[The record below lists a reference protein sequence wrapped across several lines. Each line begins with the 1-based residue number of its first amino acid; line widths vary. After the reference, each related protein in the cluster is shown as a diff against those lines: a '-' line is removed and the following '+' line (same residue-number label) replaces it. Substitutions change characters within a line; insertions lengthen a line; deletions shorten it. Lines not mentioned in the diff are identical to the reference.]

1 MAMIRA
7 SRGLQAPKRMLRTDS
22 RCAASGK
29 VMRCGLVAMLL
40 WSAVSPVAAAPK
52 AGELLG
58 RALEQ
63 GAASDYYPA
72 AERVSLVPGEPG
84 IARAEAGGQ
93 ALGHLFVNTDFAD
106 ATGYSGKPIHVL
118 IALDGSG
125 VIRGVRLLEHHEPI
139 VLAGISEASIIEFMQ
154 HLVGLDLAEQ
164 QADSDAVR
172 SVDAVSG
179 ATVTAR
185 VIDDSVV
192 RAALVAAHRL
202 GLVAGGEAAAPAGPA
217 RTVDTGTADTRT
229 WDELL
234 ADQSVVSLEL
244 NVAAVSQAFAD
255 ADLPAAAGR
264 PEADDP
270 NASFIEL
277 YSAPA
282 SVPTI
287 GLSLLGEAE
296 YANLQKAI
304 GPDRQAILVMSR
316 GLYSF
321 KGSGYVRGGIFD
333 RLELSQRDQVI
344 RFFDYH
350 HKRLRQV
357 AAAGA
362 PDFVEVDLF
371 YLPEAAQFD
380 VADRW
385 SLNLLVGRAIG
396 PTEKSFVAF
405 ALPYQLPERYLLAP
419 PPATG
424 PVLELDQPPSPPPG
438 ATRDLALWQQLWLE
452 KLPEIIGLSL
462 LLLILTMAFFFQNWI
477 AARPRLLYW
486 GRIVFLSCTFFGL
499 GLYASAQLSVVNILT
514 VFNALASNT
523 GWAYFLLEPL
533 IFILW
538 GGVLIALLFW
548 GRGAYC
554 GWLCPF
560 GALQELLGKL
570 AQALKFPQFRLPWGM
585 HERLWALKYVIFLV
599 LFFTSLH
606 SLVWAQRL
614 AEIEP
619 FKTVVILK
627 FARDWPYVVFALLM
641 LLPCLF
647 MERFYCRYL
656 CPLGAALAIPAR
668 MRIFSWLKRYQQCGN
683 PCQICANN
691 CMIDA
696 IHPEGNINVSECHYC
711 MHCQQLYHDEQVC
724 PVMVTKR
731 KKRERREHLAAAS
744 KAARQ
749 GIIPIHPEPPLAGPP
764 PASG

>member
-1 MAMIRA
+1 MP
-7 SRGLQAPKRMLRTDS
+7 S
-22 RCAASGK
+22 
-29 VMRCGLVAMLL
+29 
-40 WSAVSPVAAAPK
+40 VAAATK

-58 RALEQ
+58 RALGQ
-63 GAASDYYPA
+63 GAAGEYYPA
-72 AERVSLVPGEPG
+72 AERVTLEPGEPG
-84 IARAEAGGQ
+84 IARAEAGGKV
-93 ALGHLFVNTDFAD
+93 LGYLFVNTDFAD

-118 IALDGSG
+118 IALDSSG
-125 VIRGVRLLEHHEPI
+125 VIRGVQLLEHHEPI
-139 VLAGISEASIIEFMQ
+139 VLAGISESSIVAFMQ
-154 HLVGLDLAEQ
+154 HLVGLNLAEQ
-164 QADSDAVR
+164 QADPNTVR
-172 SVDAVSG
+172 SIDSVSG
-179 ATVTAR
+179 ATVTVR

-192 RAALVAAHRL
+192 RAAFAVAHRL
-202 GLVAGGEAAAPAGPA
+202 GLVAGGEMATPAGPA
-217 RTVDTGTADTRT
+217 RNVDTGKADTRA

-234 ADQSVVSLEL
+234 ADQSVVSLKL
-244 NVAAVSQAFAD
+244 NVAAVSKAFSD
-255 ADLPAAAGR
+255 AGLPDAAR
-264 PEADDP
+264 RQESDDP
-270 NASFIEL
+270 NAGFIEL
-277 YSAPA
+277 YLASA

-296 YANLQKAI
+296 YANLREAI

-333 RLELSQRDQVI
+333 RIELTQRDQVI

-350 HKRLRQV
+350 NKRLRKV

-380 VADRW
+380 VTDRW
-385 SLNLLVGRAIG
+385 SLNLLVGRATG
-396 PTEKSFVAF
+396 PTKKSFVSF
-405 ALPYQLPERYLLAP
+405 ALPYQLPERYLLMSS
-419 PPATG
+419 PAAVAG
-424 PVLELDQPPSPPPG
+424 PVLELDQPPPQLG
-438 ATRDLALWQQLWLE
+438 KAQEHALWQQLWLE

-462 LLLILTMAFFFQNWI
+462 LLSILTVAFFFQNWI
-477 AARPRLLYW
+477 ASRPRLLYW
-486 GRIVFLSCTFFGL
+486 GRIVFLGCTFFGL

-523 GWAYFLLEPL
+523 GWTYFLLEPL

-570 AQALKFPQFRLPWGM
+570 AQALKFRQFHLPWGM
-585 HERLWALKYVIFLV
+585 HERLWALKYIIFLV

-614 AEIEP
+614 SEIEP

-668 MRIFSWLKRYQQCGN
+668 MRIFAWLKRYKQCGN
-683 PCQICANN
+683 PCQICAHN
-691 CMIDA
+691 CMVDA

-724 PVMVTKR
+724 PVMVAKR
-731 KKRERREHLAAAS
+731 KKRERRERMVEAA
-744 KAARQ
+744 KTARQ
-749 GIIPIHPEPPLAGPP
+749 GIIPIHLEPP
-764 PASG
+764 PASTPPTHG